1 MSQLTLAL
9 ITRTLQ
15 PRRGLAWHGG
25 PTPSRALRGVDAVLA
40 RWRTDGTRDRILAR
54 WLPYWQRLE
63 SAERSR

>member
-1 MSQLTLAL
+1 MRL
-9 ITRTLQ
+9 
-15 PRRGLAWHGG
+15 GLPKQHVAASVDEAGAKKDDD
-25 PTPSRALRGVDAVLA
+25 ALRQQVNAVLA